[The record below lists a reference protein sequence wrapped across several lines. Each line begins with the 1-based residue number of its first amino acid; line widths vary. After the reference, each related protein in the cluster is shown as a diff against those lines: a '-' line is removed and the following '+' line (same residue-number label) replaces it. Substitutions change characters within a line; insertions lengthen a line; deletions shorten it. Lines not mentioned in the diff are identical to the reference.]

1 MYRFHVTFRSPKDP
15 GGLSDYPS
23 YLRHLRGNE
32 ANVVPSGGTDL
43 RENTKEIDHAT
54 DQKATDR
61 VLSLENRRL
70 VSGCC
75 RHTGRVK
82 RRAEVTSSGFLPD
95 YSLLQPDPVADG
107 ARRWSVPNEK
117 LRQYT
122 QFMIDPVIVHF
133 APNVKGTAIDS
144 IGYT

>member
-1 MYRFHVTFRSPKDP
+1 M
-15 GGLSDYPS
+15 
-23 YLRHLRGNE
+23 
-32 ANVVPSGGTDL
+32 
-43 RENTKEIDHAT
+43 
-54 DQKATDR
+54 
-61 VLSLENRRL
+61 
-70 VSGCC
+70 
-75 RHTGRVK
+75 
-82 RRAEVTSSGFLPD
+82 
-95 YSLLQPDPVADG
+95 QPDPVADG

>member
-82 RRAEVTSSGFLPD
+82 RRAESHELRLSAGLFAVAAGSG
-95 YSLLQPDPVADG
+95 
-107 ARRWSVPNEK
+107 RRRGQAV
-117 LRQYT
+117 
-122 QFMIDPVIVHF
+122 V
-133 APNVKGTAIDS
+133 GTE
-144 IGYT
+144 